1 MMFKLLKCVLP
12 VLALPVFLMFSA
24 AGPPA
29 KSPLLVYDFNLHMG
43 PVGNVNHVDA
53 LGFDG
58 IVTRLGVSADLVK
71 LKEYAR
77 HTDTIADFDLLAF
90 VAYDFTNPDSPQ
102 LWRDALPIL
111 AKVHA
116 PLWVIVR
123 NAPSDA
129 SLRQLLVQMA
139 TDSAVVGVKTVIY
152 PHWDTDIESAAEASA
167 LIRELGQ
174 PNLKNSLHSCHEI
187 RSGNQ
192 YTLDKVAAK
201 HSVVSALVTIAGAE
215 ANAYA
220 GPFTPLVNWSDAIMP
235 LDKGAFSLLPF
246 LQELHDSGYD
256 GPVILQTFGIT
267 GDPGHLK
274 RSLRKYG
281 EYMGHITP

>member
-1 MMFKLLKCVLP
+1 MLKLLKRVLP
-12 VLALPVFLMFSA
+12 VVVIPVLLLLGA

-29 KSPLLVYDFNLHMG
+29 KSPLLVYDFNLAMG

-71 LKEYAR
+71 LEEYAR
-77 HTDTIADFDLLAF
+77 HTNTIADFDLLAF

-102 LWRDALPIL
+102 VWRDALPIL
-111 AKVHA
+111 AKVGA

-129 SLRQLLVQMA
+129 DLRQLLVRMGN
-139 TDSAVVGVKTVIY
+139 DSAAVGVETVIY
-152 PHWDTDIESAAEASA
+152 PHWNTDIESAAEATA
-167 LIRELGQ
+167 LIRELGH
-174 PNLKNSLHSCHEI
+174 PNLKNSLHTCHEI

-192 YTLDKVAAK
+192 YTLDKVASK
-201 HSVVSALVTIAGAE
+201 HSGVSALVTIAGAE

-220 GPFTPLVNWSDAIMP
+220 GPFTPFVDWSDAIMP
-235 LDKGAFSLLPF
+235 LDSGAFSLLPF

-267 GDPGHLK
+267 GDPGHLE
-274 RSLRKYG
+274 RSLRKYA
-281 EYMGHITP
+281 EYMGQITP